1 MRGDDVSQSLL
12 RRWAVFPP
20 AQLLCHAY
28 VDEMY
33 CAHEQEYCDMLRAS
47 VCADEAL
54 LLQTMITVRLLHTKV
69 LAVSAHS
76 VRYVGRRSVYHRHRC
91 RSKPRHNP
99 GQQQ

>member
-1 MRGDDVSQSLL
+1 MRGDDASQSQLH
-12 RRWAVFPP
+12 RWVVFPP
-20 AQLLCHAY
+20 VQLLCHAY

-33 CAHEQEYCDMLRAS
+33 FAHAQECCDTLRAS
-47 VCADEAL
+47 VCADETL
-54 LLQTMITVRLLHTKV
+54 LLQTMITVRLPRTKA

-99 GQQQ
+99 G